1 MVILTSS
8 AEETL
13 RLGKRLGDVLM
24 PQMVVGICGDL
35 GAGKTCL
42 VKGIGQSL
50 GIRDDTIISPTFT
63 LVVEHYTGRV
73 PLYHLDLFRLEE
85 GGIEDIGLE
94 DYLFGSG
101 ITVIEWFEYLPDI
114 LKDLVNE
121 HLFVSLELLRGD
133 ERKITIEANGA
144 RYENVVRR
152 ALLENRKV
160 V

>member
-1 MVILTSS
+1 
-8 AEETL
+8 
-13 RLGKRLGDVLM
+13 
-24 PQMVVGICGDL
+24 MVVGICGDL

-50 GIRDDTIISPTFT
+50 GIREETIISPTFT

-94 DYLFGSG
+94 DYLFGTG
-101 ITVIEWFEYLPDI
+101 ITVIEWFEYLPEI
-114 LKDLVNE
+114 LKDLVKE
-121 HLFVSLELLRGD
+121 HLLVSLELLHGD
-133 ERKITIEANGA
+133 ERKITIEANGV
-144 RYENVVRR
+144 RYENVMRK
-152 ALLENRKV
+152 ASLENRKV

>member
-1 MVILTSS
+1 MVISTSS

-13 RLGKRLGDVLM
+13 LLGKSLGYALT
-24 PQMVVGICGDL
+24 PKMVVGICGDL

-50 GIRDDTIISPTFT
+50 GIKGDTIISPTFT
-63 LVVEHYTGRV
+63 LVVEHNTGRV
-73 PLYHLDLFRLEE
+73 PLYHLDLFRLEQ
-85 GGIEDIGLE
+85 GGIEDIGFE

-101 ITVIEWFEYLPDI
+101 ITVIEWFEYLPRI
-114 LKDLVNE
+114 FKDLVKE
-121 HLFVSLELLRGD
+121 YLFISLELLRGD